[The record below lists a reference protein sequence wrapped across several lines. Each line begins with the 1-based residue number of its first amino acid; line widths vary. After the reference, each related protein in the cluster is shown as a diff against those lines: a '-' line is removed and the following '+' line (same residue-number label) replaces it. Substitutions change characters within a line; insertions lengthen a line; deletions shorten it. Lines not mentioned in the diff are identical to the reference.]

1 LALAFALGVVWCV
14 ITDRPG
20 DGVRRGGLYDAD
32 LASGD
37 ISSVSPIWNEI
48 VSREWAQP
56 TGVTE
61 EPAASN
67 DLGPVL
73 AVVVDDCG
81 GSLEMARRLLSV
93 DIPLTWSV
101 IPYLRYSEKTAELLL
116 SEDVPFLVHVPMQ
129 ALGDADGKAGER
141 NYYHIGVGMT
151 REAVAGAL
159 EPMLDSLPGAYGINN
174 HRGSKATADSDVMD
188 SVMRVLAKRGMF
200 FMDSRTSPKSVAYKS
215 ALKNGVAAAE
225 NSHFLDNEP
234 DRARI
239 AEELA
244 VASAMAKKRGSA
256 IAICHLRPETV
267 AFFEDFKAGKIEVDG
282 INAISAVSAI
292 KFVTLPQL
300 MELRKGE
307 LYIDEK

>member
-14 ITDRPG
+14 LTDSPG
-20 DGVRRGGLYDAD
+20 DGVRYGGRYDTGP
-32 LASGD
+32 ASDD
-37 ISSVSPIWNEI
+37 ISSGSPIWNEI
-48 VSREWAQP
+48 VSREWAP
-56 TGVTE
+56 PGVTE
-61 EPAASN
+61 APAASE

-73 AVVVDDCG
+73 ALVVDDCG

-101 IPYLRYSEKTAELLL
+101 IPYLKYSEKTAELLR

-129 ALGDADGKAGER
+129 ALADPDGKAGEK

-151 REAVAGAL
+151 REAVCGAL

-174 HRGSKATADSDVMD
+174 HRGSKATADADVMD

-225 NSHFLDNEP
+225 NSHFLDNES
-234 DRARI
+234 DRTRI

-244 VASAMAKKRGSA
+244 VASSMAKKRGSA

-282 INAISAVSAI
+282 ISAISAI
-292 KFVTLPQL
+292 RFVTLPQL